1 MDTRWR
7 ASNKFQGFLIV
18 PDLRSCTRLSTL
30 ILCNRSI
37 QMTVVHVSKACGPS
51 CLDKVMKMKDHSTK
65 YESVFKLRSNVKGVE
80 TDAPKNV
87 YKSRHI
93 EINRLGSGVPN
104 GAARQ
109 NTRSSCR
116 IWAPARAVGYCHI
129 WAIGMC
135 RCEGY
140 GFQAVHSRIGYINQS
155 VWV

>member
-1 MDTRWR
+1 
-7 ASNKFQGFLIV
+7 
-18 PDLRSCTRLSTL
+18 
-30 ILCNRSI
+30 
-37 QMTVVHVSKACGPS
+37 MTVVHVSKAFGPS

-80 TDAPKNV
+80 TNAPKNV

-116 IWAPARAVGYCHI
+116 I
-129 WAIGMC
+129 
-135 RCEGY
+135 
-140 GFQAVHSRIGYINQS
+140 
-155 VWV
+155 